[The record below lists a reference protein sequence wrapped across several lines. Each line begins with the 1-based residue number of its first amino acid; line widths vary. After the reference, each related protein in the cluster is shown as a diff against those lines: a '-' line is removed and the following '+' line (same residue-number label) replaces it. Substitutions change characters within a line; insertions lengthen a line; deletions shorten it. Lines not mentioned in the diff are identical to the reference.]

1 MATGYNVRVGDAERD
16 AAAAQLREHYTTGR
30 LTLDELNERLDQA
43 FAARTRADLNAVTR
57 DLPYVRTP
65 SASSPGG
72 PSPLAAPSGRP
83 GWGGQSTGAGGGT
96 GPRRGGLLTGIAYLI
111 PALVAVWGLL
121 ILGGLFVFGFGGGR
135 PLGIVFLLAAL
146 ALIRRMFGR
155 RRGYARRGGRCGRR
169 W

>member
-1 MATGYNVRVGDAERD
+1 MATGSNIRVGDAERD
-16 AAAAQLREHYTTGR
+16 AAAAQLREHYTAGR

-43 FAARTRADLNAVTR
+43 FAARTQADLNAVTR
-57 DLPYVRTP
+57 DLPHVSAP
-65 SASSPGG
+65 SAGSPAGT
-72 PSPLAAPSGRP
+72 SRLAATSGES
-83 GWGGQSTGAGGGT
+83 GWDGSAGT
-96 GPRRGGLLTGIAYLI
+96 GPRRGGLLTGLAYMI

-135 PLGIVFLLAAL
+135 PLGVVFFLAAL
-146 ALIRRMFGR
+146 AIIRRMFGR